1 MIESR
6 KTEIR
11 YTTTDPKRMIN
22 KYLTNRLCRKWTETF
37 IDEDT
42 GKTVPVERTELILA
56 SGTLITPEHLST
68 IQFYMDE
75 GSVKEVEVSNQRRQS
90 FEVKNEI
97 FYPYL
102 AQVQIKDKKYKI
114 LFYARSVE
122 NAVVILKD
130 YIELNFE
137 GGFSII
143 MVKEFDN
150 CIILVDNLKCKK
162 YDFERAFCLNEIT
175 AEEYLE
181 ELAKQANEE
190 EKEEKIDTKWYKINS
205 KIISRDEEG
214 YEHESSYTFVVKS
227 ASAERSNMLINIYL
241 KRKQD
246 EERDKAVEK
255 GYIFD
260 YKEITAAIEESNI
273 IPIGCFIPKDFSEV
287 YSD

>member
-22 KYLTNRLCRKWTETF
+22 KYLVNRLCRKWTETF

-42 GKTVPVERTELILA
+42 GETVSAEHTELILA

-102 AQVQIKDKKYKI
+102 AQVRIKNKKYKI
-114 LFYARSVE
+114 LFYARSIE

-162 YDFERAFCLNEIT
+162 YDFERAFCLKEIT

-181 ELAKQANEE
+181 ELAKQVNEE
-190 EKEEKIDTKWYKINS
+190 EKEEKIDTKWYKIKS
-205 KIISRDEEG
+205 KIISRDKEG
-214 YEHESSYTFVVKS
+214 YEHKSSYTFVVKS

-260 YKEITAAIEESNI
+260 YKEITATIEESNI
-273 IPIGCFIPKDFSEV
+273 IPIGCFIPKDFSEA

>member
-22 KYLTNRLCRKWTETF
+22 KYLVNRLCRKWTETF

-42 GKTVPVERTELILA
+42 GETVPVERTELILA

-68 IQFYMDE
+68 IQFYMDK

-137 GGFSII
+137 GEFSII

-175 AEEYLE
+175 TEEYLE
-181 ELAKQANEE
+181 ELAKQVNEE

-205 KIISRDEEG
+205 KIISRDKEG

-260 YKEITAAIEESNI
+260 YKEITAAIEKSSI